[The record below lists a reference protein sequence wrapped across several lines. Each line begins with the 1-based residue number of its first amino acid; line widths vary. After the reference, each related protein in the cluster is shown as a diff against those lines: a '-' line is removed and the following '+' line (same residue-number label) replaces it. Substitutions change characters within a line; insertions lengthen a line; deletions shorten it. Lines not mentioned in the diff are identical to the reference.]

1 MFLVEAP
8 LGRAHTITADGWQ
21 ASSLTAPP
29 AGFDSVVARGRYGP
43 QPSWPSWPGGGGGGS
58 SASSSSSSS
67 SSASGG
73 GDDFVNLQ
81 IDGRPVR
88 VPQGKMGPTDCCSHS
103 SFAHNEILVYKESQ
117 HRIRYVLLID
127 W

>member
-43 QPSWPSWPGGGGGGS
+43 QSDTVIVRSLLTERFGATGMSNMARWATRQEGRFNT
-58 SASSSSSSS
+58 
-67 SSASGG
+67 
-73 GDDFVNLQ
+73 FV
-81 IDGRPVR
+81 
-88 VPQGKMGPTDCCSHS
+88 
-103 SFAHNEILVYKESQ
+103 
-117 HRIRYVLLID
+117 
-127 W
+127 